1 MLFGLLFAEKK
12 VLFGPTLNF
21 NLPPP
26 HATCHILY
34 IIIIIIPYCDG
45 GGGEEDDDA
54 TVALV
59 LVLPG

>member
-26 HATCHILY
+26 HATCHIY